1 MPVDELVVVL
11 EVELVANEVAA
22 DVLVELVNNV

>member
-22 DVLVELVNNV
+22 DVLVELVDDV